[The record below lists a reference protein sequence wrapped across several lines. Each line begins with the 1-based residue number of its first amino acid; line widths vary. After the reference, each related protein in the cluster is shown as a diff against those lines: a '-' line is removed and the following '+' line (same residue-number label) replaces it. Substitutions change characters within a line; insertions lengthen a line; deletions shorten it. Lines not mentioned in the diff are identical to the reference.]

1 MSAAVRERLSRLT
14 RRLRALRDT
23 DLHGPLLARHLAT
36 TAPED
41 VSGELD
47 ALLRHANGP
56 DHVLTWSALSDHLLA
71 ADGPS
76 YAARE
81 ALYRAAREAG
91 HDGVA
96 LLLLDPPPLR
106 HAGSW
111 LGEADPDL
119 LDRTL
124 GERKWMA
131 RRPERGLI
139 QRLLRVTDPE
149 VTRILLGNPKLTEA
163 DVVWLAARRPNAAR
177 VLEEVAR
184 ARRWRSLARVR
195 LALVQNPYTPPRI
208 AVLLSPLLTLGD
220 LRCIA
225 EDNAA
230 HPLVNEMARHLLGLR
245 TLAAAE
251 VDAEVIPFPAAP
263 DADAEAR
270 SDE

>member
-1 MSAAVRERLSRLT
+1 VSADVQDRLARLV
-14 RRLRALRDT
+14 RRLRALQDT
-23 DLHGPLLARHLAT
+23 ELHGPVLARHLAAS
-36 TAPED
+36 APEEL
-41 VSGELD
+41 SGELD
-47 ALLRHANGP
+47 ALLRLANGP
-56 DHVLTWSALSDHLLA
+56 DHVLAWAALSDHLLA
-71 ADGPS
+71 VDGPT

-111 LGEADPDL
+111 LGDADPEL

-131 RRPERGLI
+131 RKPDRGLI

-163 DVVWLAARRPNAAR
+163 DVVWLAARRPNAVR

-184 ARRWRSLARVR
+184 SRRWRSLARVR

-208 AVLLSPLLTLGD
+208 AVLLSPLLTLAD
-220 LRCIA
+220 LRVIA
-225 EDNAA
+225 ADNSA
-230 HPLVNEMARHLLGLR
+230 HPLLNEMARHLVALR
-245 TLAAAE
+245 APAASEEA
-251 VDAEVIPFPAAP
+251 AEVIPFPGADGAP
-263 DADAEAR
+263 SAE